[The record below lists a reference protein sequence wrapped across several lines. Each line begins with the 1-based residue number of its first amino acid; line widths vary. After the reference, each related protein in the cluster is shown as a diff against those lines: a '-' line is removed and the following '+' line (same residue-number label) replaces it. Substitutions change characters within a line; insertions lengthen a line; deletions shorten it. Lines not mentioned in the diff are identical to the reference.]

1 MMLIISTNTTF
12 VVWAQVAEHLSS
24 FKIFTWSPAWTSAH
38 KTCAK
43 CSNITAGQ
51 VIGVTEAW
59 PERWHWPPSSHGS
72 GVWVETYFVHGQ
84 MHRPQHLA
92 MSVRFFS
99 ASFMSLLIWSRPSS
113 MRSSCSAHAREM
125 GKSIWGGGRGNMQ
138 ACTKT
143 HTKGTYFHM
152 YGIIYGCMYICLKG
166 RVNNKTRRTHGL
178 YSHILYH

>member
-1 MMLIISTNTTF
+1 MNLCSQNSQKRLT
-12 VVWAQVAEHLSS
+12 
-24 FKIFTWSPAWTSAH
+24 
-38 KTCAK
+38 

-51 VIGVTEAW
+51 VISGTEAW
-59 PERWHWPPSSHGS
+59 AERWHWPPSSHGS

-125 GKSIWGGGRGNMQ
+125 GKGIWGRGRGNMQ
-138 ACTKT
+138 ACTHK

-152 YGIIYGCMYICLKG
+152 YGMAVCIYVLLKG
-166 RVNNKTRRTHGL
+166 QVNNKTWRTHGL
-178 YSHILYH
+178 PHLVHILYH